1 LKCQCGERS
10 WRLTEQYPQDAESI
24 GRQRGPPTPSLLF
37 HFAHHRD
44 TSHGPLPPT
53 IHTVEVK
60 AQALIECR
68 GSGGEVIA
76 CPTGTLAGY
85 TNAST
90 QAAIGKATL
99 LVEEQQNWGKQ

>member
-1 LKCQCGERS
+1 VKPVTCSFHSGPSS
-10 WRLTEQYPQDAESI
+10 WGLGRLFI
-24 GRQRGPPTPSLLF
+24 
-37 HFAHHRD
+37 
-44 TSHGPLPPT
+44 GPLSSA

-68 GSGGEVIA
+68 GNVGDVIP

-90 QAAIGKATL
+90 QAAIGKATVL
-99 LVEEQQNWGKQ
+99 IEEQQNWGAQ